1 MSNPTGGPGQG
12 GRIGAILLNDGT
24 ISERVLERAVEIQK
38 QSGGRLGEVLI
49 SMGALSAQQFY
60 RALAK
65 QLQTPFCD
73 LRTTTPDSAALR
85 LFTAADA
92 KGYRAI
98 PLFIRGTTL
107 DLAVENPTDL
117 NKLENIRAK
126 TGYRVFPHLAVPE
139 DIDQA
144 MRRYYE
150 IPDSEEGLEPGSS
163 GSKGFT
169 TQEAGVYQAGS
180 GEGRIDD
187 SPAVAIVDNL
197 LFEAARRGSSD
208 IHIEPFPDKTKVRFR
223 IDGVLE
229 SAGDS
234 PRMHHEAIITRLKV
248 LGGMDV
254 AEKRLPLDGRFSTI
268 IDNRK
273 YDLRLS
279 TLPTV
284 FGEKAVIR
292 LLEQTTEHLDFS
304 RLGLTPKVKGKLD
317 RALSLPH
324 GMIVVGGPTGS
335 GKSTTLA
342 TALNVVNQP
351 GKNIVTVEDPVEYII
366 PGVNHTQVNIKAGL
380 NFATVIRHIL
390 RQDPDVIMVG
400 EIRDSETAE
409 MAFRAALTG
418 HLVLTTIHAN
428 DAISVMTRLE
438 DMGVNRYLA
447 LTSIVAMFSQR
458 LVRTICPWCKYT
470 ETAPQPIIDEVM
482 KAAGVPNGEKVQVVG
497 TTRPCIGCPDRAYKR
512 RSAISEMILVD
523 DDFRKRYLES
533 HDPQSDPEL
542 NPAKRHDGLLA
553 DGARKVIDGLTTWD
567 EVLSVFRTGQD

>member
-1 MSNPTGGPGQG
+1 MSKPVDGGVLG
-12 GRIGAILLNDGT
+12 GRIGAILLSEGL
-24 ISERVLERAVEIQK
+24 ISERTLQRALELQK

-49 SMGALSAQQFY
+49 SMGALSAAQFY

-73 LRTTTPDSAALR
+73 LKATTPDSNALK
-85 LFTAADA
+85 LFTAAEA
-92 KGYRAI
+92 KSFRAI
-98 PLFIRGTTL
+98 PLFIRGNTI
-107 DLAVENPTDL
+107 DVAVENPTDL
-117 NKLENIRAK
+117 NRLEAIRAK

-144 MRRYYE
+144 LRLYYE
-150 IPDSEEGLEPGSS
+150 IPDAEAEPGN
-163 GSKGFT
+163 GKGKDFAS
-169 TQEAGVYQAGS
+169 QEVGVYLAQS
-180 GEGRIDD
+180 NEGRVDD
-187 SPAVAIVDNL
+187 TPAVAMVDNL
-197 LFEAARRGSSD
+197 LLEAARRGSSD
-208 IHIEPFPDKTKVRFR
+208 IHIEPFPDKTTVRFR

-229 SAGDS
+229 SAGDF

-268 IDNRK
+268 IDNRR

-279 TLPTV
+279 TLPTI

-292 LLEQTTEHLDFS
+292 LLEQTTEHLDFA
-304 RLGLTPKVKGKLD
+304 RLGLSPDVMEKLQK
-317 RALSLPH
+317 ALALPH
-324 GMIVVGGPTGS
+324 GLIIVGGPTGS

-342 TALNVVNQP
+342 TALNTVNTP

-428 DAISVMTRLE
+428 DALSVLTRLE
-438 DMGVNRYLA
+438 DMGVNKYLA
-447 LTSIVAMFSQR
+447 LTSMVAMFSQR

-470 ETAPQPIIDEVM
+470 ETAPAQVIEEV
-482 KAAGVPNGEKVQVVG
+482 KNAAGIDNGIDVTVAS
-497 TTRPCIGCPDRAYKR
+497 TTRPCVGCPDRAYKR
-512 RSAISEMILVD
+512 RTAISEIILVD
-523 DDFRKRYLES
+523 DNFRRRYLES
-533 HDPQSDPEL
+533 GDPKSDPLL
-542 NPAKRHDGLLA
+542 NPARRHEGLLA
-553 DGARKVIDGLTTWD
+553 DGARKVIQGLTTWD
-567 EVLSVFRTGQD
+567 EVLSVFRTSQD

>member
-1 MSNPTGGPGQG
+1 MLNSNEHAGD
-12 GRIGAILLNDGT
+12 RIGDLLVREGLV
-24 ISERVLERAVEIQK
+24 SERVLARAVATQNT
-38 QSGGRLGEVLI
+38 SGGKLGEILI

-65 QLQTPFCD
+65 QLQVSFCD
-73 LRTTTPDSAALR
+73 LGSTTPDPEALK
-85 LFTAADA
+85 LFTSADVKA
-92 KGYRAI
+92 YRAI

-107 DLAVENPTDL
+107 DIAVENPTDL
-117 NKLENIRAK
+117 NRLESIRTK

-139 DIDQA
+139 DIDHA
-144 MRRYYE
+144 MRRHYE
-150 IPDSEEGLEPGSS
+150 IPDSE
-163 GSKGFT
+163 GSKESSQQMKELAGS
-169 TQEAGVYQAGS
+169 ESGVYQAQT
-180 GEGRIDD
+180 GENRFLEDA
-187 SPAVAIVDNL
+187 PAVHMIDNL
-197 LFEAARRGSSD
+197 LFEAARRGCSD
-208 IHIEPFPDKTKVRFR
+208 IHIEPFPDRTKVRFR

-234 PRMHHEAIITRLKV
+234 PRMHHEAMITRLKV

-268 IDNRK
+268 IDNRR

-284 FGEKAVIR
+284 NGEKAVIR
-292 LLEQTTEHLDFS
+292 LLEQTTEHLSFE
-304 RLGLTPKVKGKLD
+304 RLGMSKAVMESLNK
-317 RALSLPH
+317 ALKLPH

-342 TALNVVNQP
+342 TALNIVNTP

-428 DAISVMTRLE
+428 DALSVMTRLE

-447 LTSIVAMFSQR
+447 LTSIVSLFSQR
-458 LVRTICPWCKYT
+458 LVRTICPWCKYK
-470 ETAPQPIIDEVM
+470 ETAADKVISEVRS
-482 KAAGVPNGEKVQVVG
+482 AAGVDNGIDVSVAT
-497 TTRPCIGCPDRAYKR
+497 TTRPCVGCPDRAYKR
-512 RSAISEMILVD
+512 RTAISEIIPVNEA
-523 DDFRKRYLES
+523 FRKRYIES
-533 HDPQSDPEL
+533 GDPKSDPFL
-542 NPAKRHDGLLA
+542 NPAKRNEGLLA
-553 DGARKVIDGLTTWD
+553 DGAHKVIEGLTTWD
-567 EVLSVFRTGQD
+567 EVLSVFRTGE

>member
-1 MSNPTGGPGQG
+1 MSKPLGGADH
-12 GRIGAILLNDGT
+12 RIGAILLSEGLV
-24 ISERVLERAVEIQK
+24 SERVLARAVELQK
-38 QSGGRLGEVLI
+38 QSGGRLGEILI
-49 SMGALSAQQFY
+49 SMGAVSAAQFY

-65 QLQTPFCD
+65 QLQAPFCD
-73 LRTTTPDSAALR
+73 LRTTTPDSAALK

-92 KGYRAI
+92 KAFRAI
-98 PLFIRGTTL
+98 PLFVRGSTL
-107 DLAVENPTDL
+107 DIAVENPADL
-117 NKLENIRAK
+117 NRLEDIRAK

-139 DIDQA
+139 DIDNA

-150 IPDSEEGLEPGSS
+150 VPDAEGSKEPGNQR
-163 GSKGFT
+163 KEFT
-169 TQEAGVYQAGS
+169 TQEAGVYQAQTGDS
-180 GEGRIDD
+180 RMDD

-197 LFEAARRGSSD
+197 LFEAARRGASD
-208 IHIEPFPDKTKVRFR
+208 IHIEPFVDKTKVRFR

-268 IDNRK
+268 IDNRR

-284 FGEKAVIR
+284 FGEKAVVR
-292 LLEQTTEHLDFS
+292 LLEQTTEHLEFG
-304 RLGLTPKVKGKLD
+304 RLGLSPHVMDQLSK
-317 RALSLPH
+317 ALALPH

-342 TALNVVNQP
+342 TALNVVNTP

-366 PGVNHTQVNIKAGL
+366 PGVNHTQVNTKAGL
-380 NFATVIRHIL
+380 NFATAIRHIL

-470 ETAPQPIIDEVM
+470 ETASEQVIQDVM
-482 KAAGVPNGEKVQVVG
+482 NAAGIPAGEKVSVVG
-497 TTRPCIGCPDRAYKR
+497 TTRPCVGCPDRAYKR
-512 RSAISEMILVD
+512 RTAISEIILVN
-523 DDFRKRYLES
+523 DDFRRRYLES
-533 HDPQSDPEL
+533 GDPKSDPML
-542 NPAKRHDGLLA
+542 NPARRHEGLLA
-553 DGARKVIDGLTTWD
+553 DGARKVIEGLTTWD

>member
-1 MSNPTGGPGQG
+1 MSKPNSGGVQG
-12 GRIGAILLNDGT
+12 GRIGALLLSDGL
-24 ISERVLERAVEIQK
+24 ISERALARAVEIQE

-49 SMGALSAQQFY
+49 SMGAVSATQFY

-65 QLQTPFCD
+65 QLQAPFCD
-73 LRTTTPDSAALR
+73 LHTTTPDPAALK
-85 LFTAADA
+85 LFTTQEA
-92 KGYRAI
+92 KAFRAI
-98 PLFIRGTTL
+98 PLFIRGSTL
-107 DLAVENPTDL
+107 DVAVENPADL
-117 NKLENIRAK
+117 NRLESIRAK

-150 IPDSEEGLEPGSS
+150 IGDAEASKEPGNNKRSE
-163 GSKGFT
+163 FT
-169 TQEAGVYQAGS
+169 TAEAGVYQAQAGDS
-180 GEGRIDD
+180 RLDD
-187 SPAVAIVDNL
+187 SPAVAMVDNL
-197 LFEAARRGSSD
+197 LFEAARRGGSD
-208 IHIEPFPDKTKVRFR
+208 IHIEPFADKTKVRFR

-292 LLEQTTEHLDFS
+292 LLEQTTEHLDFN
-304 RLGLTPKVKGKLD
+304 RLGLTPKVMGSLN
-317 RALSLPH
+317 RALALPH

-342 TALNVVNQP
+342 TALNVVNAP
-351 GKNIVTVEDPVEYII
+351 GRNIVTVEDPVEYII
-366 PGVNHTQVNIKAGL
+366 PGVNHTQVNTKAGL

-400 EIRDSETAE
+400 EIRDAETAE

-428 DAISVMTRLE
+428 DALSVMTRLE
-438 DMGVNRYLA
+438 DIGVNKYLA
-447 LTSIVAMFSQR
+447 LTSIVAMYSQR
-458 LVRTICPWCKYT
+458 LVRTICPWCKYK
-470 ETAPQPIIDEVM
+470 ETAADKVIDEVRA
-482 KAAGVPNGEKVQVVG
+482 AAGVKNGVDVAVAT
-497 TTRPCIGCPDRAYKR
+497 TTRPCVGCPDRAYKR
-512 RSAISEMILVD
+512 RTAISEMIFVD
-523 DDFRKRYLES
+523 DDFRRRYLES
-533 HDPQSDPEL
+533 RDPKSDPTL
-542 NPAKRHDGLLA
+542 NPAKRHEGLLA
-553 DGARKVIDGLTTWD
+553 DGARKVIEGLTTWD
-567 EVLSVFRTGQD
+567 EVLSVFSTGQD

>member
-1 MSNPTGGPGQG
+1 MSRPVGGGEHG
-12 GRIGAILLNDGT
+12 GRIGAILLNEGL
-24 ISERVLERAVEIQK
+24 ISERVLARAIELQK
-38 QSGGRLGEVLI
+38 QSGGRLGEILI
-49 SMGALSAQQFY
+49 SMGAVSAAQFY

-65 QLQTPFCD
+65 QLQAPFCD
-73 LRTTTPDSAALR
+73 LRTTTPDPEAIK
-85 LFTAADA
+85 LFTAAEA
-92 KGYRAI
+92 KAFRAI

-107 DLAVENPTDL
+107 DVAVENPADL
-117 NKLENIRAK
+117 NRLEAIRAK

-150 IPDSEEGLEPGSS
+150 IPDAEGSKEPGSQRVAE
-163 GSKGFT
+163 FT
-169 TQEAGVYQAGS
+169 TQEAGVYQAQS
-180 GEGRIDD
+180 GESRLDD
-187 SPAVAIVDNL
+187 SPAVAMVDNL
-197 LFEAARRGSSD
+197 LFEAARRGASD

-268 IDNRK
+268 IDNRR

-284 FGEKAVIR
+284 FGEKAVVR
-292 LLEQTTEHLDFS
+292 LLEQTTEHLDFG
-304 RLGLTPKVKGKLD
+304 RLGLSPNVMEQLGK
-317 RALSLPH
+317 ALALPH
-324 GMIVVGGPTGS
+324 GLIVVGGPTGS

-342 TALNVVNQP
+342 TALNVVNAP

-366 PGVNHTQVNIKAGL
+366 PGVNHTQVNTKAGL

-428 DAISVMTRLE
+428 DALSVMTRLE

-470 ETAPQPIIDEVM
+470 ETASEKVIHDVVG
-482 KAAGVPNGEKVQVVG
+482 AAGIPAGEKVSVVA

-512 RSAISEMILVD
+512 RTAISEMILVN
-523 DDFRKRYLES
+523 DDFRRRYLES
-533 HDPQSDPEL
+533 GDPKSDPML
-542 NPAKRHDGLLA
+542 NPAKRHEGLLA
-553 DGARKVIDGLTTWD
+553 DGARKVIEGLTTWD

>member
-1 MSNPTGGPGQG
+1 MSKPTGEIEHG
-12 GRIGAILLNDGT
+12 GKIGAILLGEGFV
-24 ISERVLERAVEIQK
+24 SERVLERALEIQRT
-38 QSGGRLGEVLI
+38 SGGRLGEVLI
-49 SMGALSAQQFY
+49 SMGAVSAAQFY

-65 QLQTPFCD
+65 QLQAPFCD
-73 LRTTTPDSAALR
+73 LRTVIPDPAALR

-92 KGYRAI
+92 KAFRAI
-98 PLFIRGTTL
+98 PLFIRGSTL
-107 DLAVENPTDL
+107 DVAVENPADL
-117 NKLENIRAK
+117 NRLEAIRAK
-126 TGYRVFPHLAVPE
+126 TGHRVFPHLAVPE

-144 MRRYYE
+144 MRRHYE
-150 IPDSEEGLEPGSS
+150 IPDAEAASEPGKDRSRE
-163 GSKGFT
+163 FT
-169 TQEAGVYQAGS
+169 TREAGVYQAQANDV
-180 GEGRIDD
+180 RADD

-197 LFEAARRGSSD
+197 LFEAARRGASD

-229 SAGDS
+229 TAGDS
-234 PRMHHEAIITRLKV
+234 PRMHHEAMITRLKV

-268 IDNRK
+268 IDNRR

-292 LLEQTTEHLDFS
+292 LLEQTTEHLDFG
-304 RLGLTPKVKGKLD
+304 RLGLSSRVMGRLSK
-317 RALSLPH
+317 ALALPH

-342 TALNVVNQP
+342 TALNVVNLP
-351 GKNIVTVEDPVEYII
+351 EKNIVTVEDPVEYII

-428 DAISVMTRLE
+428 DALSVMTRLE
-438 DMGVNRYLA
+438 DMGVNKYLA

-470 ETAPQPIIDEVM
+470 ETATKDVINEVVE
-482 KAAGVPNGEKVQVVG
+482 AAGVPPGEKVSVVA
-497 TTRPCIGCPDRAYKR
+497 TTRPCVGCPDRAYKR
-512 RSAISEMILVD
+512 RTAISEMILVD
-523 DDFRKRYLES
+523 DDFRRGYLES
-533 HDPQSDPEL
+533 GDPKSDPML
-542 NPAKRHDGLLA
+542 NPARRHEGLLA
-553 DGARKVIDGLTTWD
+553 DGARKVIEGLTTWD